1 LGERGHCPQSSR
13 LAVVLLAKIKAWIY
27 ERLAIRPGDGPRM
40 NPGGHGWS
48 KPVAEP
54 RREDRPVPEGESP
67 MTVQ

>member
-1 LGERGHCPQSSR
+1 
-13 LAVVLLAKIKAWIY
+13 VLLAKIKAWVY
-27 ERLAIRPGDGPRM
+27 ERLAIRPGDRPRV

-67 MTVQ
+67 MTAQ